1 MSEPE
6 VLFEHRGHAGV
17 ITLNRPRAL
26 NALTSGMAQDIHGQ
40 LLDWQS
46 DDRVKHV
53 VITSAGDKAFCAG
66 GDIRQLYDWGMAK
79 DQQFLGFYRTEYLL
93 NICIK
98 RFAKPYVAIM
108 DGITMGGG
116 VGVSVH
122 GSHRVA
128 TERLTFAMPETG
140 IGLFPDVGGTYF
152 LPRCP
157 GRLGMFLGLT
167 GHRLKAA
174 DAVFAGVATHYVP
187 SERCDALVECL
198 TELESVDAALA
209 KYGETPPDAPLSQQF
224 DDIDR
229 HFGGSDVDAIVES
242 LRADGSEW
250 SAKTVGVLETKSP
263 TSLKITHEQ
272 LTRGAS
278 LDFEDCMRLEYR
290 MVNRIF
296 TGHDFFEGIRAV
308 VIDKDQA
315 PHWRPATLADVDA
328 TAVAAYFAELDE
340 ELPN

>member
-17 ITLNRPRAL
+17 ITLNRPQTL
-26 NALTSGMAQDIHGQ
+26 NALTTGMAQDIHGQ
-40 LLDWQS
+40 LLDWLR

-66 GDIRQLYDWGMAK
+66 GDVRQLYDWGLAK
-79 DQQFLGFYRTEYLL
+79 DQQFLGFYKTEYLL

-98 RFAKPYVAIM
+98 RYAKPYVAIM
-108 DGITMGGG
+108 DGITMGG
-116 VGVSVH
+116 
-122 GSHRVA
+122 
-128 TERLTFAMPETG
+128 G

-167 GHRLKAA
+167 GHRLKAP
-174 DAVFAGVATHYVP
+174 DALFASVATHYVP
-187 SERCDALVECL
+187 SDRCDALIDCLAELDSVE
-198 TELESVDAALA
+198 DALQQCV
-209 KYGETPPDAPLSQQF
+209 ETPADAPLLAQVA
-224 DDIDR
+224 DIDR
-229 HFGGSDVDAIVES
+229 HFDKADVQAIIDS
-242 LRADGSEW
+242 LRGDVSEW
-250 SAKTVGVLETKSP
+250 SAKTADNLDSKSP
-263 TSLKITHEQ
+263 MSLKITHEQ
-272 LTRGAS
+272 LTRGAA

-308 VIDKDQA
+308 VIDKDQS
-315 PHWRPATLADVDA
+315 PDWRPATLAEVDGP
-328 TAVAAYFAELDE
+328 AVAAYFAELDE
-340 ELPN
+340 ELPI